1 VTQRRHAVTAA
12 ALACLL
18 LAGCSGKS
26 ISTTPV
32 QGRPLAVGRSQAGA
46 ATCSYTPAA
55 VDANTGT
62 AIKDV
67 GVPPAAPKS
76 AKATMKITTNLGAIE
91 IALDGAKAPC
101 ATGSF
106 AYLAGKQF
114 FDNSKCHRL
123 TTASIWV
130 LQCGDPSGTG
140 HGGPSYR
147 YSTENTGAPYARG
160 TVAVANAGSPDTSG
174 SQFFINYKDNPGISP
189 DYTMLGTVTK
199 GMDVVDRV
207 AAGGITA
214 EDPNGAGGG
223 PPKTEIVLQQVTV
236 TYP

>member
-1 VTQRRHAVTAA
+1 VTQRRHTVTAA

-18 LAGCSGKS
+18 LAGCSGRS
-26 ISTTPV
+26 VSTTPV
-32 QGRPLAVGRSQAGA
+32 HGRALAAGGAPGGA

-55 VDANTGT
+55 DAIPGT
-62 AIKDV
+62 KDV
-67 GVPPAAPKS
+67 GVPPAAPK
-76 AKATMKITTNLGAIE
+76 AAPATMKITTNLGAIE

-106 AYLAGKQF
+106 AYLAGKGF

-123 TTASIWV
+123 TTEGIWV

-140 HGGPSYR
+140 SGGPSYR
-147 YSTENTGAPYARG
+147 YTTENTGAPYARG
-160 TVAVANAGSPDTSG
+160 TVAVANAGTPDSNG
-174 SQFFINYKDNPGISP
+174 SQFFFDYKDNPAIPGQ
-189 DYTMLGTVTK
+189 YTMLGTVTK
-199 GMDVVDRV
+199 GLDIVDKV

-214 EDPNGAGGG
+214 DDPSGAGGG